1 MYNKTTCISPSH
13 SINEGNIL
21 ARMKIGRKVK
31 KKVIQKKKKIKIKK
45 NIDRQSSRVL
55 HFPDHSS

>member
-21 ARMKIGRKVK
+21 ARTKIGRKVK
-31 KKVIQKKKKIKIKK
+31 KSDTEKEK
-45 NIDRQSSRVL
+45 NKNKEK
-55 HFPDHSS
+55 H